1 MWSLCDGFDGC
12 GALTALRQKKRMSAA
27 QGKEEKMDMMNY
39 VENILDYQIGAFRLS
54 RLLSAMLL
62 ALVCLLVVKLL
73 LKAADGMFARLQI
86 DPTLLG
92 MLRAIVKT
100 LLLSLAVL
108 IILGYL
114 GIPVT
119 SLVALLSVAGL
130 AVSLSIQNF
139 LNNVT
144 GGIQLLISRPFKVGD
159 YISAGGC
166 EGTVH
171 EIGMFY
177 TKIMTADNK
186 LIQLPN
192 STVVSANITNYTH
205 EPMRRVS
212 LNVTASYDA
221 PVERVKQSLLASV
234 ERTENILSEPEPFA
248 RVSGYKDSAIE
259 YLVRVWCRTE
269 DYWNVYYDL
278 LEEIKAGFEQDGVEM
293 NYPYLNV
300 RMPRD

>member
-1 MWSLCDGFDGC
+1 MSILEIIDQAEKIQIGSILLSR
-12 GALTALRQKKRMSAA
+12 ALTA
-27 QGKEEKMDMMNY
+27 
-39 VENILDYQIGAFRLS
+39 V
-54 RLLSAMLL
+54 LLVI
-62 ALVCLLVVKLL
+62 VCLLAVKLL
-73 LKAADGMFARLQI
+73 LKAADKLFAKLHV

-100 LLLSLAVL
+100 LLLAVAVL
-108 IILGYL
+108 IVLSYL

-130 AVSLSIQNF
+130 AISLSIQNF
-139 LNNVT
+139 LGNVT
-144 GGIQLLISRPFKVGD
+144 GGFQLLISRPFKVGD
-159 YISAGGC
+159 YVLAGNC

-212 LNVTASYDA
+212 LTVTASYDA

-234 ERTENILSEPEPFA
+234 ERTAGILDDPAPFA

-259 YLVRVWCRTE
+259 YTVRVWCRTE

-278 LEEIKAGFEQDGVEM
+278 LEGIKAGFEQDGVEM

-300 RMPRD
+300 CMPKR

>member
-1 MWSLCDGFDGC
+1 
-12 GALTALRQKKRMSAA
+12 
-27 QGKEEKMDMMNY
+27 MDVAEY
-39 VENILDYQIGAFRLS
+39 FEDILDYQVGALRLS
-54 RLLSAMLL
+54 RLLSAALL
-62 ALVCLLVVKLL
+62 ALVCWLTVKLL
-73 LKAADGMFARLQI
+73 LKAADKLFAKLHV

-100 LLLSLAVL
+100 LLLAIAVL
-108 IILGYL
+108 IVLGYL

-130 AVSLSIQNF
+130 AISLSIQNF
-139 LNNVT
+139 LGNVT
-144 GGIQLLISRPFKVGD
+144 GGFQLLISRPFKVGD
-159 YISAGGC
+159 YVLAGDC

-212 LNVTASYDA
+212 LTVTASYDA
-221 PVERVKQSLLASV
+221 PVERVKQSLLSSV
-234 ERTENILSEPEPFA
+234 GRTAGVLDDPAPFA
-248 RVSGYKDSAIE
+248 RVSQYKDSAIE
-259 YLVRVWCRTE
+259 YTVRVWCKTE

-300 RMPRD
+300 CMPKH